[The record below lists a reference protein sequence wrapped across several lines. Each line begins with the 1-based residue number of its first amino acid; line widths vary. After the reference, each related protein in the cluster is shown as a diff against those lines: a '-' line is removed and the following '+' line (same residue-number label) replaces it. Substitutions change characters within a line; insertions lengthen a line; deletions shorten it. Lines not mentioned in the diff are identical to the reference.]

1 MGYPRNYDAGVF
13 KAARSYR
20 DVHEMADAD
29 APTDSSEQKK
39 DYVVRAIPR
48 EHDPVLL
55 KAAYIDMLVLLLG
68 SKEAALEAMV
78 FSSKYIGLFGGSF
91 EANLTGSQARSLAE
105 FPGVVMVEEVDTSQV
120 VKFCV

>member
-1 MGYPRNYDAGVF
+1 MAVLLRRLRPWLPIRLISSPVFSSPSLKPQNYLSLSPLSSLFLNSRGFVGYPRNYDAGVF

-48 EHDPVLL
+48 EHDPVVL
-55 KAAYIDMLVLLLG
+55 KAAYIDVLVLLLG
-68 SKEAALEAMV
+68 RMCTV
-78 FSSKYIGLFGGSF
+78 
-91 EANLTGSQARSLAE
+91 T
-105 FPGVVMVEEVDTSQV
+105 
-120 VKFCV
+120 